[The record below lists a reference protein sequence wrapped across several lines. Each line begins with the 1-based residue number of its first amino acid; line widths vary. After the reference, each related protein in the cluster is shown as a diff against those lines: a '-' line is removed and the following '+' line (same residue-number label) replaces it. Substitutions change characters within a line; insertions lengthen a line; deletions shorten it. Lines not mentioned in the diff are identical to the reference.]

1 MDFGWSLSKHVVGLW
16 LLWIEEGKGVIS
28 LSSWVE
34 DDGVVETHFFFLMEI
49 SSSMREGEGGADG
62 LFSVSSDR

>member
-34 DDGVVETHFFFLMEI
+34 DDGVVETHFFF
-49 SSSMREGEGGADG
+49 SHGDQFFDEGRRRRSRW
-62 LFSVSSDR
+62 FI